1 MPKNKNRSKKQ
12 KNQMPSKKKIS
23 RAIKKTI
30 RPVIRQINKSE
41 NSPLELS
48 ECSAKYAAAIMDPWN
63 TYATGAC
70 VPYPPARPSFK
81 STVFAR
87 GIVSI
92 GSSGVGFIAMSPTL
106 ANDFASFWYSSGTF
120 AGTAITATM
129 TTTTGVVAGGI
140 SNLPFTRSNLTS
152 EDSTYFTT
160 AVQGRIISAAI
171 SLKYIG
177 TELNR
182 GGRVICYASPDH
194 QSVNGLNAANL
205 GSRAESDFSTP
216 NDSRDKCWINCYG
229 INDSEFSYCE
239 ASPDLST
246 NSTTIVRTYP
256 LSNGEPLSSAAADV
270 SYGAPIIGAIIT
282 GEPLNQFEFEIIEHV
297 EYIGLSAQ
305 SRLTENSAD
314 PDGLSLVQTA
324 VARTMRAKAAGK
336 PMKKAFKQE
345 LLRAAAQVSKKA
357 LMKGGMTL
365 LAML

>member
-12 KNQMPSKKKIS
+12 RNQMSSKKKIS

-30 RPVIRQINKSE
+30 KPVLRQINK
-41 NSPLELS
+41 NDSPLELS
-48 ECSAKYAAAIMDPWN
+48 ECAAKYAAAIMDPWN

-81 STVFAR
+81 ATVFSR
-87 GIVSI
+87 GVLSI
-92 GSSGVGFIAMSPTL
+92 GTAGVGFIALAPTL
-106 ANDFASFWYSSGTF
+106 ANDFAAYWYSTGTF
-120 AGTAITATM
+120 AGSSITATM
-129 TTTTGVVAGGI
+129 VATTGVAPAAI
-140 SNLPFTRSNLTS
+140 PNLPFTRANLTF
-152 EDSTYFTT
+152 EDATYYTT

-194 QSVNGLNAANL
+194 QSIDGLNAANL
-205 GSRAESDFSTP
+205 GSRAEAEFSTP
-216 NDSRDKCWINCYG
+216 NDNRDKCWINSYG
-229 INDSEFSYCE
+229 INDVEFSYCE
-239 ASPDLST
+239 AGTDVSG
-246 NSTTIVRTYP
+246 NAATILRTYP
-256 LSNGEPLSSAAADV
+256 LSNGEPLSSALADIT
-270 SYGAPIIGAIIT
+270 YGAPIIGAIIT
-282 GEPLNQFEFEIIEHV
+282 GEPLNQYEFEIIEHV

-314 PDGLSLVQTA
+314 PDGLALVQTA
-324 VARTMRAKAAGK
+324 VARTMRARTAGK